1 MFAMTSQGHP
11 YARLRRALATG
22 NLTLIRAA
30 AADVPRVELGDALT
44 VCMAIRQHDHARFDR
59 AALKWIARYCLERPT
74 ATLADVRAAAAAFEA
89 MGHNPEGALAQLQRL
104 CI

>member
-1 MFAMTSQGHP
+1 MTSQGHP
-11 YARLRRALATG
+11 YARFRRALSTG

-44 VCMAIRQHDHARFDR
+44 VCMAIRQHDQARFDR

-74 ATLADVRAAAAAFEA
+74 ATLADVRAATAAFEA
-89 MGHNPEGALAQLQRL
+89 MGHNPEAALAQLQRL
-104 CI
+104 CN